1 MMFFER
7 CTEIL
12 EAEGVEAV
20 KKFVARVNAHINA
33 LDAWE
38 RHLRETMD
46 RERALFD
53 TPAPL
58 RSECDGEV
66 AFQAA
71 MKFWLQANRG
81 GGYWSIPAPS
91 AASEIEQV
99 IDVHAG
105 PAGSRSYRYA
115 GRHSGARGVVAEDS
129 FLQSA
134 KYEG

>member
-1 MMFFER
+1 MFFER
-7 CTEIL
+7 CTQIL
-12 EAEGVEAV
+12 EAESVEAL
-20 KKFVARVNAHINA
+20 KKFVARVNAHIDA

-58 RSECDGEV
+58 RSECDGEL

-71 MKFWLQANRG
+71 TRFWLQANRG
-81 GGYWSIPAPS
+81 GGYWSIPGPS
-91 AASEIEQV
+91 AAPEIEQV
-99 IDVHAG
+99 IDVYVG
-105 PAGSRSYRYA
+105 PEGNRSYRYA
-115 GRHSGARGVVAEDS
+115 ARRSGARCVVADDT